1 MSLIV
6 TTAMSAALALTSFEF
21 SALTAQ
27 GVETPA
33 PSDIAAQGA
42 PASQISPPADT
53 GPVVFE
59 DLSDQEILARVVAH
73 IEDIKTLEARFSQFS
88 SGGSSASGVVKLKR
102 PGLMKFVY
110 DPPTPLNIVANNGLV
125 YVEDTELE
133 TTDTYPVRETPL
145 KFLLRR
151 KVDAEDLQLLGVDRG
166 ADRVTL
172 TLTSNETEVEGSIAL
187 MFNAPELELRQWVIY
202 EPDGRNTFVS
212 LSDVRTGI
220 DIKNREFRAP
230 ETSSRLLK
238 DR

>member
-1 MSLIV
+1 MSLIF
-6 TTAMSAALALTSFEF
+6 TTAMSAALALA
-21 SALTAQ
+21 SADIGARSPQL
-27 GVETPA
+27 VETPA
-33 PSDIAAQGA
+33 PTDIAAQGA
-42 PASQISPPADT
+42 PAAQIAPPVEA

-59 DLSDQEILARVVAH
+59 ELSDREILARVVAH
-73 IEDIKTLEARFSQFS
+73 IESIKTLEARFNQFS

-110 DPPTPLNIVANNGLV
+110 EPPTPLNIVANNGLV

-151 KVDAEDLQLLGVDRG
+151 KVDADDLQLLGVDRG

-220 DIKNREFRAP
+220 DIKNSEFRAP
-230 ETSSRLLK
+230 ETGSRLLK